1 MTTPLI
7 FIFLLTSLFTPV
19 LFCAGFYY
27 GFSTAQS
34 VLTHHVADVEN
45 IPTVKTVRNLKIRQH
60 KETDE
65 ERLARILAENV
76 ENYGT
81 EIPQKEVI

>member
-7 FIFLLTSLFTPV
+7 FIFLITSLFIPV
-19 LFCAGFYY
+19 MFCAGFYY

-45 IPTVKTVRNLKIRQH
+45 IPTVKAVRNLKIRH
-60 KETDE
+60 HAETDQ
-65 ERLARILAENV
+65 ERLRRILAENV

-81 EIPQKEVI
+81 DIPQKEVI